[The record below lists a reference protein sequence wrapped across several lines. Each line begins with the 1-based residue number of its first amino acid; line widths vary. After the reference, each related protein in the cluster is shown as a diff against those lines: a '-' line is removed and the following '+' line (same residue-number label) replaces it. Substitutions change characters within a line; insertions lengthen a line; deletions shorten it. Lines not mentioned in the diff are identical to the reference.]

1 MRSAYRI
8 LALLLLSAAAAAV
21 HVPIRGLS
29 WKPDV
34 SAIEK
39 KQGLR
44 SHVNERHA
52 ELRRTVGIDLDAFI
66 ELIDAGAVVI
76 DARPRSEFEKQ
87 HLSISSYPPVLNVE
101 PEHIERNL
109 DRLFQLQGQPI
120 VLYCTAPDCE
130 LAEELYVAMESFGL
144 SGMKIYFPGWE
155 GILAAGLP
163 TESGPDEWSGY
174 EPADDGADSAE
185 TGTSGEGDSDG
196 AAEALGGDG
205 SGEGG

>member
-1 MRSAYRI
+1 MQSAFRI

-34 SAIEK
+34 AAIEK
-39 KQGLR
+39 KQELR

-52 ELRRTVGIDLDAFI
+52 ELRRTVGIDLDAFK

-76 DARPRSEFEKQ
+76 DARPRSDFEKQ
-87 HLSISSYPPVLNVE
+87 HLSIPSYPPVLNVE
-101 PEHIERNL
+101 PEHVDRNL
-109 DRLFQLQGQPI
+109 DRLYQLQGQPI
-120 VLYCTAPDCE
+120 VLYCTASDCE

-163 TESGPDEWSGY
+163 TENGPDEWIGY
-174 EPADDGADSAE
+174 EPADDQGDPAGAE
-185 TGTSGEGDSDG
+185 TSEFDDSDG
-196 AAEALGGDG
+196 AAEAPGDGG

>member
-1 MRSAYRI
+1 MRSACRI

-21 HVPIRGLS
+21 HVPLRGLS

-34 SAIEK
+34 AAIEK
-39 KQGLR
+39 KQVLR

-52 ELRRTVGIDLDAFI
+52 ELRRTVGIDLDAFK

-76 DARPRSEFEKQ
+76 DARPRSDYEKQ

-101 PEHIERNL
+101 PEHVDQNL
-109 DRLFQLQGQPI
+109 DRLYQLQGQPI

-163 TESGPDEWSGY
+163 TESGPDEWTGY
-174 EPADDGADSAE
+174 ETAGDEADSAG
-185 TGTSGEGDSDG
+185 TGTPEAEGSDG
-196 AAEALGGDG
+196 AAEAPGDDG
-205 SGEGG
+205 SGEGE